1 MPLCFSL
8 CCALW
13 QGPQSLD
20 TSITN
25 WSFTPSLLSYL
36 CHITKTI
43 EIEPSVL
50 ASLAM
55 VQRLAL
61 FVAERC

>member
-1 MPLCFSL
+1 MRRH
-8 CCALW
+8 
-13 QGPQSLD
+13 G
-20 TSITN
+20 
-25 WSFTPSLLSYL
+25 
-36 CHITKTI
+36 HITKTI